1 MAIVLALSLLMLSQ
15 GVSSAAKPPPS
26 TGDTTQPTVTTVAP
40 ANNATGVAPATN
52 VEVTFSEAMNASTI
66 NGSTFT
72 LTKAGTP
79 VAAQVT
85 YDPGDSNNKAT
96 LNPNTGLAPNTTY
109 TATVKSGPKG
119 VKDLAGNRLGSNR
132 TWSFTTGATPST
144 PDTTPPDTTI
154 NSGPIETT
162 TSTSSSASFTFSS
175 SEPNS
180 TFECA
185 LDDEAY
191 STCASPQAYSDL
203 SNGSHTFYVRA
214 TDAASNVDPTPASR
228 TWMVDTTTPP
238 PESTG
243 KVALTFD
250 DGPDPTPT
258 NTPSILNILKS
269 KGVKATFFVVG
280 QRVNQYPE
288 LVSREYAEGHKV
300 ENHSYTHPDLTKLS
314 NSQVNQ
320 ELADTNAAIVAA
332 GVPKPDLFRPPY
344 GYTNATVK
352 SIGASL
358 GLTETLWTY
367 DPKDWENPP
376 ASTICDRVVNNVK
389 PNGIVALHDK
399 GTANTDDA
407 LPCIIDGLR
416 ARGYTFGQV
425 YPSSVSPSGVE
436 VR

>member
-1 MAIVLALSLLMLSQ
+1 MCLAR
-15 GVSSAAKPPPS
+15 K
-26 TGDTTQPTVTTVAP
+26 
-40 ANNATGVAPATN
+40 
-52 VEVTFSEAMNASTI
+52 
-66 NGSTFT
+66 
-72 LTKAGTP
+72 
-79 VAAQVT
+79 
-85 YDPGDSNNKAT
+85 
-96 LNPNTGLAPNTTY
+96 
-109 TATVKSGPKG
+109 
-119 VKDLAGNRLGSNR
+119 
-132 TWSFTTGATPST
+132 
-144 PDTTPPDTTI
+144 
-154 NSGPIETT
+154 
-162 TSTSSSASFTFSS
+162 
-175 SEPNS
+175 
-180 TFECA
+180 
-185 LDDEAY
+185 
-191 STCASPQAYSDL
+191 
-203 SNGSHTFYVRA
+203 
-214 TDAASNVDPTPASR
+214 
-228 TWMVDTTTPP
+228 
-238 PESTG
+238 
-243 KVALTFD
+243 
-250 DGPDPTPT
+250 PT

-288 LVSREYAEGHKV
+288 LVSREYAEGHRV

-320 ELADTNAAIVAA
+320 ELADTNAAVVAA